1 MPTSVAYDRYTLYYT
16 ITNAYGQA
24 SGAIRAWRAQA
35 GRAAAGAG
43 ISPPGGGGFFGECI
57 VANRTTGVP
66 RDWKEAKSNR

>member
-24 SGAIRAWRAQA
+24 SGADTRVAAQA
-35 GRAAAGAG
+35 GRAGAG

-57 VANRTTGVP
+57 VANRTIGVP

>member
-24 SGAIRAWRAQA
+24 STTHERYAVAARK
-35 GRAAAGAG
+35 GRAGAG